1 MIDRRAGPALR
12 LLAGGLALYFALG
25 FAMRHHRPPLGIFLF
40 GGVLGMLYAL
50 IAFGLILIYRANRI
64 INFAIA
70 EMGSASAVLAVL
82 LMKSRWHLPYVPAFA
97 LAIAGGVVSGLLIDL
112 IVVRWFAKSPRL
124 VLSVATIFIGL
135 LFAALQFFMPAW
147 INGRLVDPAPP
158 RTPFTSLATTIGGF
172 RFNANALVVVMAL
185 VVVIVGLGAFFRF
198 SDIGLAVRA
207 SAENADR
214 AALLGIPVKRVSTV
228 VWMIAGGLAALGVF
242 LRAPVVGLPIG
253 VLVGPQVLLFG
264 LTAAVAGRMERFAPA
279 LVAALVLGVLEQTLF
294 YFSGNPSLASA
305 VVLPVLLVIMLTQ
318 RGDVSRG
325 QDAGV
330 ATWSLAAEQRP
341 TPPELRRLPEVAW
354 GRVAVMAAVV
364 VLAVSAPLGFDTFR
378 RNIVS
383 VVVIY
388 AIVGVSLV
396 VLTGWAGQISLG
408 QFGFVGIGA
417 ATAAGMYAH
426 VHADFIVCLVVA
438 GLVGAVAAVVIG
450 LPALRIQ
457 GLYLAVTTLAF
468 AIAVQVYVLS
478 PEYSAWLLPKRS
490 EGVPRPL
497 LYGRFDLANDRN
509 FYWFALVVLA
519 LAVLSARALRNSR
532 TGRVLVATRD
542 NVRGAQ
548 SYGVS
553 IARARLTAF
562 AVSGFWAAL
571 AGGLFA
577 FHQGAIDGQAYDPRY
592 SLLMLTIVVIGG
604 LTSLPGAILG
614 ALFIGWTRYYLSG
627 PAQVLVGG
635 GATLLLLMFVKG
647 GLAQLLY
654 AVRDGWLRWVATRRG
669 IDVPSLVADRAAST

>member
-1 MIDRRAGPALR
+1 VIRRRVAPALQT
-12 LLAGGLALYFALG
+12 AGGALALYLAL
-25 FAMRHHRPPLGIFLF
+25 AVLLRHHRPPLGIFLF

-82 LMKSRWHLPYVPAFA
+82 LMKSRWHLPYIPAFA
-97 LAIAGGVVSGLLIDL
+97 LAIAGGVLSGFLIDL

-124 VLSVATIFIGL
+124 ILSVATIFIGL
-135 LFAALQFFMPAW
+135 LFAALQFFLPKW
-147 INGRLVDPAPP
+147 ITGRLVDPSPP
-158 RTPFTSLATTIGGF
+158 RTPFTGLAATVGGF
-172 RFNANALVVVMAL
+172 RFTANALVVVVAL
-185 VVVIVGLGAFFRF
+185 AAVVIGLAAFFRF

-207 SAENADR
+207 SADNADR
-214 AALLGIPVKRVSTV
+214 AALLGIPVKRVSMV
-228 VWMIAGGLAALGVF
+228 VWMLAGGLAALGVF

-279 LVAALVLGVLEQTLF
+279 LVTALALGVLEQTLYF
-294 YFSGNPSLASA
+294 FSGNPSLASA
-305 VVLPVLLVIMLTQ
+305 IVLPVLLVIMLTQ
-318 RGDVSRG
+318 RGDLSRG
-325 QDAGV
+325 YDAGV
-330 ATWSLAAEQRP
+330 ATWTLGAEQRP
-341 TPPELRRLPEVAW
+341 TPPELRRLPEVEW
-354 GRVAVMAAVV
+354 GRAAVMAAVIASAICV
-364 VLAVSAPLGFDTFR
+364 PFVLDAFR
-378 RNIVS
+378 RNIIS

-388 AIVGVSLV
+388 AIVCVSLV
-396 VLTGWAGQISLG
+396 ILTGWAGQISLG

-417 ATAAGMYAH
+417 ATAGGMAVH
-426 VHADFIVCLVVA
+426 VHADFFVCLVVA
-438 GLVGAVAAVVIG
+438 GLVGAAAAVVIG

-478 PEYSAWLLPKRS
+478 PEYGRWLLPKRS
-490 EGVPRPL
+490 EGVRRPL
-497 LYGRFDLANDRN
+497 LYGRFDLANDRT
-509 FYWFALVVLA
+509 FYWMALVVLA

-532 TGRVLVATRD
+532 TGRVLIASRD

-548 SYGVS
+548 SFGVS
-553 IARARLTAF
+553 IPRARLTAF

-577 FHQGAIDGQAYDPRY
+577 FHQGALDGQAYDPRY
-592 SLLMLTIVVIGG
+592 SLLMLTAVVIGG

-614 ALFIGWTRYYLSG
+614 AVFIGWTRYYLSG
-627 PAQVLVGG
+627 AAQVLVGG
-635 GATLLLLMFVKG
+635 GATLALLMFVKG

-654 AVRDGWLRWVATRRG
+654 AVRDGWLRWVAARRG
-669 IDVPSLVADRAAST
+669 IDVPSLVADRVASM